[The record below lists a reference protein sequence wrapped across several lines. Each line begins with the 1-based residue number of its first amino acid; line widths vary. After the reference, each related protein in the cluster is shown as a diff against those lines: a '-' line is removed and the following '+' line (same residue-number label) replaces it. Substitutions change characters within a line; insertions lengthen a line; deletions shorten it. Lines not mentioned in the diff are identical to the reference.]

1 MGEVG
6 KRIKAAVVGAGPGG
20 LAAAM
25 LLAARGHEVTLL
37 EKQAYV
43 GGRTSALRIGAYTF
57 DRGPTFLMMLP
68 VLEELFERAG
78 RDVRDYLELKRV
90 DPLYTL
96 KFGEIEFSPGG
107 SHEETARRVEELFPG
122 NGERYLRFMSR
133 ERDKLSRVLPLLK
146 RPFGSARSYFA
157 SDVLRALP
165 KLDAAD
171 TVHKRLSRYF
181 TDERLRWAF
190 SFQSKYLGMSPW
202 ECPGTFTMLSFL
214 EHEYGLYHP
223 IGGLNRISEAMADVA
238 REHGAAIRVGEGA
251 RRVLTDGRRAV
262 GVELESGERLDVDA
276 VVIGA
281 DFGHAMTTLF
291 EPGTL
296 KSYTPARLE
305 KKKLSLSTFML
316 YLGIGAELPAL
327 PHHKIV
333 FASDYRRNVDDMT
346 KRMTLSDDPS
356 LYIHHPSRLDPT
368 LAPPGKSALYLLM
381 PVPNNRS
388 GLDWREEAPRVRA
401 AMLERLAAEC
411 GLPGAA
417 AVEALIEEERMY
429 TPEDWEKQSYVYRG
443 ATFNL
448 AHSLDQ
454 MMHLRPRNRFEE
466 LEGCYLVGGGTH
478 PGSGLPTIIQSA
490 IISAQLLEEEQRER
504 SGRSGGAG
512 RGRWSGWRPGRRGG
526 AAGAAGPPAA
536 GGSETRG
543 ARGAAAAPP
552 EVRS

>member
-1 MGEVG
+1 MG
-6 KRIKAAVVGAGPGG
+6 KRIKAAVIGAGPGG

-37 EKQAYV
+37 EKQPYV
-43 GGRTSALRIGAYTF
+43 GGRTSALRLGAYTF

-68 VLEELFERAG
+68 VLEELFERSD
-78 RDVRDYLELKRV
+78 RRLEDYLELKRV

-96 KFGEIEFSPGG
+96 KFGDLEFSPGG

-122 NGERYLRFMSR
+122 NGERYMRFMTR
-133 ERDKLSRVLPLLK
+133 ERDKLSRVLPLLR
-146 RPFGSARSYFA
+146 RPFGSIGSYLA
-157 SDVLRALP
+157 ADVLRALP

-238 REHGAAIRVGEGA
+238 REHGAVIRTGVGA
-251 RRVLTDGRRAV
+251 RRVLTNGGRAV
-262 GVELESGERLDVDA
+262 GVELEGGERIAADS

-281 DFGHAMTTLF
+281 DFGHAMSTLF
-291 EPGTL
+291 DPGTL
-296 KSYTPARLE
+296 KSYTPAKLK

-316 YLGIGAELPAL
+316 YLGIGAELPML

-333 FASDYRRNVDDMT
+333 FAADYRRNVDDMT

-368 LAPPGKSALYLLM
+368 LAPPGKSALYLLL

-388 GLDWREEAPRVRA
+388 GLDWREEAPKVRA
-401 AMLERLAAEC
+401 LMLERLAAEC

-429 TPEDWEKQSYVYRG
+429 TPEDWEKQAYVYQG

-490 IISAQLLEEEQRER
+490 IISAQLLEEEHL
-504 SGRSGGAG
+504 GRSEKGG
-512 RGRWSGWRPGRRGG
+512 RGWSGWRRSGRTGEAVR
-526 AAGAAGPPAA
+526 AAEAPVP
-536 GGSETRG
+536 GGSPARGTRG
-543 ARGAAAAPP
+543 PAAAPP
-552 EVRS
+552 EVRP